1 MTRELPKHGEIWRH
15 FKNRFYEIIECPV
28 IHTETNE
35 RMVCYRALY
44 GDYMVYVR
52 PLLMFMS
59 EVDREKYPD
68 AAQTYRFER
77 AVRRMTADKRI
88 DCGRLDCEKRDG

>member
-1 MTRELPKHGEIWRH
+1 MGKQQRL
-15 FKNRFYEIIECPV
+15 IEM
-28 IHTETNE
+28 ERTNE

-77 AVRRMTADKRI
+77 AVPAD
-88 DCGRLDCEKRDG
+88 DC

>member
-15 FKNRFYEIIECPV
+15 FKNRLYEIIECPV

-59 EVDREKYPD
+59 EVDCEKYPD

-77 AVRRMTADKRI
+77 AVPAD
-88 DCGRLDCEKRDG
+88 DC

>member
-15 FKNRFYEIIECPV
+15 FKNHLYEIIECPV

-59 EVDREKYPD
+59 EVDRQKYPD
-68 AAQTYRFER
+68 A
-77 AVRRMTADKRI
+77 RRRTGSSGSSAEGAASD
-88 DCGRLDCEKRDG
+88 GRPG

>member
-15 FKNRFYEIIECPV
+15 FKNHLYEIIECPV

-59 EVDREKYPD
+59 EVDRKKYPD
-68 AAQTYRFER
+68 ATQTYQCLEWQ
-77 AVRRMTADKRI
+77 RRYIDTRSADISMRT
-88 DCGRLDCEKRDG
+88 CV

>member
-15 FKNRFYEIIECPV
+15 FKNRLYEIIECPV
-28 IHTETNE
+28 IHTEMNE

-44 GDYMVYVR
+44 DDYMVYVR

-77 AVRRMTADKRI
+77 AVPAD
-88 DCGRLDCEKRDG
+88 DC

>member
-1 MTRELPKHGEIWRH
+1 M
-15 FKNRFYEIIECPV
+15 

-44 GDYMVYVR
+44 GSYGVYVR

-59 EVDREKYPD
+59 EVDHEKYPE
-68 AAQTYRFER
+68 AGQKYRFER
-77 AVRRMTADKRI
+77 
-88 DCGRLDCEKRDG
+88 LSE